1 MPLLFP
7 PLLHAVSAA
16 AVTAAAITILAF
28 ICAPHLS
35 GDALIIDYDGRQYQ
49 FSLDDVTIRQAMA
62 IEKFMGC
69 PFAEWGKRLQAGGD
83 LAAKQA
89 LGWLVLHPDGGVPI
103 EDTDFKIGPFGDA
116 IADAFAAEEAAQQ
129 AAAGP
134 VPTVAAS
141 NGRPSAESSPESSPQ
156 FSAAISP

>member
-7 PLLHAVSAA
+7 PLLHAVSVA

-69 PFAEWGKRLQAGGD
+69 PFAEWGKRLQKGDD
-83 LAAKQA
+83 LAARQV
-89 LGWLVLHPDGGVPI
+89 LGWLILHPDGKTAI
-103 EDTDFKIGPFGDA
+103 AETDFKMVALGA
-116 IADAFAAEEAAQQ
+116 ALEAAWAAEEAA
-129 AAAGP
+129 AAEAAGP
-134 VPTVAAS
+134 VPTAAAS
-141 NGRPSAESSPESSPQ
+141 NGRKLPESFPVS
-156 FSAAISP
+156 